1 MKGNGWVWGSDLL
14 ILSPILRIPGCW
26 DTTIFGIFSFCL
38 LSIHLLSSR
47 LATKRVLVN
56 RNETEAAPTIIT
68 NLRILARACDYTA
81 TSCSF
86 VSSTVINQVRLYIVV
101 YVLLL
106 L

>member
-26 DTTIFGIFSFCL
+26 DITIFGIFSFCL
-38 LSIHLLSSR
+38 LSIHLLSFR

-68 NLRILARACDYTA
+68 NLRARVTIQLPRAH
-81 TSCSF
+81 
-86 VSSTVINQVRLYIVV
+86 LYLP
-101 YVLLL
+101 LLL
-106 L
+106 IR